1 VSVSNLG
8 YSISPLLIRYAIS
21 EGGDSLLDSEEERD
35 VIPDVA
41 ALLPVHQSLPVEKET
56 PTTES
61 FPLPSDSLSPPP
73 TLLPDNLLS
82 RCRDE
87 SGRPKVIR
95 LDRRKKFRCIPDSL
109 PAAPL
114 PKRLHHQ
121 KKPLTLRPRK
131 ITKPSLLLEV
141 GKGWMADPL
150 TDCRQTL
157 VANRMTSLKEE
168 RVRASRVIET
178 SHLQAAASVSTQ
190 SSELWDST
198 STDTREE
205 QTPRLV
211 QMSSFCSTPIS
222 TSTSSFANSTTPLPC
237 PSAGLLRVTGTAN
250 ATIQEIAPPHSP
262 TSNPF
267 FSKMKELSEPSSTR
281 GVNPFFSALQN
292 TNSER
297 GSCQPDSF
305 SFSLAQFNSNMS
317 TT

>member
-1 VSVSNLG
+1 MLRGAQVSGLVESNLG
-8 YSISPLLIRYAIS
+8 YSILIRYAVS

-41 ALLPVHQSLPVEKET
+41 ALPVHQSPPVEKET

-61 FPLPSDSLSPPP
+61 FPLSPVSLSP
-73 TLLPDNLLS
+73 LLPDNLLS

-109 PAAPL
+109 PGAPL
-114 PKRLHHQ
+114 PKR

-168 RVRASRVIET
+168 RVRASRVVET
-178 SHLQAAASVSTQ
+178 SHLQAATSVSAQ
-190 SSELWDST
+190 SFELWDGGAST

-205 QTPRLV
+205 RTSRLV
-211 QMSSFCSTPIS
+211 QMSSFCSS
-222 TSTSSFANSTTPLPC
+222 TSTSSFAQTITPLPC
-237 PSAGLLRVTGTAN
+237 PTAGLLRVTGTAN

-262 TSNPF
+262 ISNPF
-267 FSKMKELSEPSSTR
+267 YSKIKELSEPASTC
-281 GVNPFFSALQN
+281 GVNPFFSALQK
-292 TNSER
+292 TSSER
-297 GSCQPDSF
+297 EPCQPDSF
-305 SFSLAQFNSNMS
+305 SFSLAQFN
-317 TT
+317 T

>member
-1 VSVSNLG
+1 MLLPFFQYTSRYLWRRKHPPQNPSHFLLSPSPLHLPSYLTICSVDVEMSLEDQRSFVLTGERVSVLWC
-8 YSISPLLIRYAIS
+8 SITTCLFLL
-21 EGGDSLLDSEEERD
+21 E
-35 VIPDVA
+35 
-41 ALLPVHQSLPVEKET
+41 
-56 PTTES
+56 
-61 FPLPSDSLSPPP
+61 
-73 TLLPDNLLS
+73 
-82 RCRDE
+82 
-87 SGRPKVIR
+87 
-95 LDRRKKFRCIPDSL
+95 FRCIPDSL

-131 ITKPSLLLEV
+131 ITSKACCYSLSVCHELCLCTEPSLLLEV

-168 RVRASRVIET
+168 RVRASRVIGT

-222 TSTSSFANSTTPLPC
+222 TSTGSFANSTTPLPC

-267 FSKMKELSEPSSTR
+267 FSKMKELSEPSSTC